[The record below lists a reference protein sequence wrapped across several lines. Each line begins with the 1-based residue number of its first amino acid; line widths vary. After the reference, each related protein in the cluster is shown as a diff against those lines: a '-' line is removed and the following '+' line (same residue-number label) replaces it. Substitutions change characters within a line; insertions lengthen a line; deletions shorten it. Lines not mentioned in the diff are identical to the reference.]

1 MKLLFRYLGLASL
14 GLIIWGAGISQAET
28 LQEAVHLML
37 QTNPEIRSLAYN
49 RLARDQEIT
58 QARSGYLPIIDIS
71 YGAGVEDQSHP
82 FDDTTHP
89 QSTILSLWQNVFRG
103 FADQHEI
110 KRQEARVN
118 SAAYLLQGTSENI
131 GLVTSRSYLNVLRQL
146 EIQDLSK
153 ENLIIHQRIYDQIKL
168 RSESGIDRKADLDQ
182 VMARLALAEADVVLA
197 TANVDDA
204 KTDYQFV
211 VGHKPENLVKTP
223 QVDSVMPASLE
234 EAQQLA
240 LDNYPILKSAQADL
254 DARMAQHIVAKSNY
268 YPELD
273 IAVDQRWEDD
283 VDIPGY
289 QDELSA
295 IALVRFNIFNG
306 FSDKARIAETSH
318 LISEAREIQNNT
330 HRQIVESIRLSWVS
344 YTSTRNRIS
353 YLKNYVK
360 STGLTAEA
368 FSKQWNIGRRT
379 MFDVLD
385 IEAELVNAKIDL
397 VNAQYDKTYSQ
408 FRLLSGIGQL
418 VHTLGLEWPEES
430 RIVEDEQQ
438 KKEAPQ
444 EDKSSATGDKSQD
457 ERFASLKDK

>member
-1 MKLLFRYLGLASL
+1 MKLLFRYIGITSL
-14 GLIIWGAGISQAET
+14 GFIIWGAAISQAET
-28 LQEAVHLML
+28 LQEAVQHML

-58 QARSGYLPIIDIS
+58 QARAGYLPIIDIS
-71 YGAGVEDQSHP
+71 YGAGYEDQDHP

-89 QSTILSLWQNVFRG
+89 QSTILSLRQNVFRG
-103 FADQHEI
+103 FADQYEI

-131 GLVTSRSYLNVLRQL
+131 GLVTSRAYLNVLRQL

-153 ENLIIHQRIYDQIKL
+153 ENLINHQRIYDQIKL

-182 VMARLALAEADVVLA
+182 VMARLALAESDVVVSA
-197 TANVDDA
+197 ANVDDA
-204 KTDYQFV
+204 QTDYQFV
-211 VGHKPENLVKTP
+211 VGHKPENLVKP
-223 QVDSVMPASLE
+223 PRVDSLMPASLE

-254 DARMAQHIVAKSNY
+254 QAREAQHIVAKSNY

-273 IAVDQRWEDD
+273 IAVDQKWEDE
-283 VDIPGY
+283 VDYSGY
-289 QDELSA
+289 QEELSA

-330 HRQIVESIRLSWVS
+330 HRQIIESIRLSWVA
-344 YTSTRNRIS
+344 YTSSRNRIT
-353 YLKNYVK
+353 YLENYVK

-385 IEAELVNAKIDL
+385 IEAELINSKIDL
-397 VNAQYDKTYSQ
+397 VNAQYDKTYAQ

-430 RIVEDEQQ
+430 MVEEDEQQ
-438 KKEAPQ
+438 KEEAQQ
-444 EDKSSATGDKSQD
+444 ENKSAATGDKKS
-457 ERFASLKDK
+457 